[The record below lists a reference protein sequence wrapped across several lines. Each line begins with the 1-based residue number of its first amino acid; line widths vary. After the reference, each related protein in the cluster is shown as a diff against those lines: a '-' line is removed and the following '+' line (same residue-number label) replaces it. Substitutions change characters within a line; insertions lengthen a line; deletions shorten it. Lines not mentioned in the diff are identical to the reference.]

1 MAQPVFKTGE
11 AWQPHAGP
19 VRLRGRSVMA
29 LARHNN
35 ASAPPVATTL
45 TGSSGPVTASAWVSV
60 DVSALRLWITFLLTT
75 LMIAGCGMSHKA
87 GTSTST
93 RFLGTPALRDV
104 TARGFTLVDQDGK
117 TVSLAGQRG
126 RWVLLTFLY
135 THCPDVCPLTA
146 QRLNAVLQALGPT
159 RQQVRVLAVSVDP
172 KGDTPAA
179 VRRFV
184 TSHRLLPQFRYL
196 TGSRAELERVW
207 ISYNVV
213 SAIKGAARLF
223 HTAVTILI
231 DPHRRIRFYYS
242 TPETSGALHDLR
254 ILTAAPG
261 KPAPS

>member
-1 MAQPVFKTGE
+1 
-11 AWQPHAGP
+11 
-19 VRLRGRSVMA
+19 
-29 LARHNN
+29 
-35 ASAPPVATTL
+35 
-45 TGSSGPVTASAWVSV
+45 
-60 DVSALRLWITFLLTT
+60 
-75 LMIAGCGMSHKA
+75 MIAGCGMSHKA

-93 RFLGTPALRDV
+93 RFLGTPALSHA
-104 TARGFTLVDQDGK
+104 TARGFTLLDQDGK

-179 VRRFV
+179 VHRFV
-184 TSHRLLPQFRYL
+184 TAHRLLPQFRYL
-196 TGSRAELERVW
+196 TGSRTQLERVW

-242 TPETSGALHDLR
+242 TPETSSALHDLR

-261 KPAPS
+261 ATASS